1 MENDFGRRTELLEK
15 IHTFQRELEELKN
28 RAYSSETRQQ
38 DDVFLNSLLE
48 NLPDSIFFKDTSSR
62 FLLINYAHARLL
74 GIEIPQDAYGKSD
87 LDFFNHTYAESSY
100 SDEQFI
106 IKTGKPIINKRER
119 IILRDDTYRWVLA
132 TKVPLRDS
140 GGKIFGIVGIARDIT
155 DEKREE
161 EELGENEKRIRR
173 LLTDSSDVISI
184 LDRKGTVLYES
195 PAANRTFGVDE
206 RKPRIGTNLFGFSHP
221 EDLKQVIYIFSD
233 LVQHPGESR
242 KIVFRFRH
250 ADGSWI
256 LLESICRNLL
266 DDPAINGIIVSS
278 RDITDRKRAEERVK
292 IFEHVVRSAND
303 SIIITDLHK
312 YIIFVNQSFCET
324 FDYSPEKVIGEH
336 ISIIWSSKNPKE
348 KISEVFPEQTD
359 NGWEGE
365 LYARRKDQTDF
376 AAYLSTSIIRDESG
390 NPIAVASIIRDITK
404 QKQLEDQ
411 LRQSQKMESLSVLVG
426 GIAHNFNNILG
437 VIMGYASL
445 LEDPHI
451 ERDKLDRN
459 LRIITEA
466 AERGAHLVQQLM
478 TYIKKSPIRFEDMAI
493 NEVIGEMTELVMQTF
508 PQTITFSVDLDSRNP
523 TVYADRNQV
532 RQILFNLLLNA
543 RDAMPRGGTISITS
557 DVVSGSALQ
566 DRFIQVKDIEYV
578 RIAVHDTGIGMD
590 KEIQS
595 RIFDPFF
602 TTKEI
607 GKGVGLGLP
616 MVFGIVESHNGL
628 IDVDSTPDEGSTF
641 TVYMP
646 MLRFHEKSEA
656 EKVED
661 EHIDISPGGEA
672 VLIVEDEESMRILL
686 SETLK
691 SSGYTVFTAAD
702 GIEAVEVFD
711 RERKTLSVVI
721 LDLGLPRLG
730 GYETFLKMRE
740 INAEIPVI
748 IASGYND
755 PEAILALENAGARF
769 FVQKPYKF
777 RHILK
782 LVREVVE
789 SGKT

>member
-62 FLLINYAHARLL
+62 FLLINHAHARLL
-74 GIEIPQDAYGKSD
+74 GIEKPQDAYGKSD
-87 LDFFNHTYAESSY
+87 LDFFNHNYAESTY

-106 IKTGKPIINKRER
+106 IKTGKPIINKREK
-119 IILRDDTYRWVLA
+119 IVLRDDTYRWVSA

-140 GGKIFGIVGIARDIT
+140 GGKIFGIVGITRDIT
-155 DEKREE
+155 DEKREVE
-161 EELGENEKRIRR
+161 QLGESEKRIRR

-206 RKPRIGTNLFGFSHP
+206 RKPRIGTNIFGFAHP

-242 KIVFRFRH
+242 KIEFRFRH

-266 DDPAINGIIVSS
+266 NDPAINGIIVSS

-292 IFEHVVRSAND
+292 IFEHVVKSAND
-303 SIIITDLHK
+303 SIVITDLHK

-324 FDYSPEKVIGEH
+324 FDYTPEKVIGEH

-376 AAYLSTSIIRDESG
+376 AAYLSTSIIKDESG

-445 LEDPHI
+445 LEDPAI

-466 AERGAHLVQQLM
+466 TERGAHLVQQLM
-478 TYIKKSPIRFEDMAI
+478 MYIKKSPIRFEDLAI

-523 TVYADRNQV
+523 VVYADRNQV

-616 MVFGIVESHNGL
+616 MVFGIIESHNGF

-646 MLRFHEKSEA
+646 MLRFEEKSEP
-656 EKVED
+656 EKTD
-661 EHIDISPGGEA
+661 NEHIDISPGGEA

-702 GIEAVEVFD
+702 GIEAVEVFE
-711 RERKTLSVVI
+711 RERKTLSAVI

-755 PEAILALENAGARF
+755 PDAKLAIENAGARF

-789 SGKT
+789 SGKK